1 MAELGLTALGLRW
14 IVGYG
19 VELRLRKYERP
30 GLPCATRLSVA
41 LWDLG
46 LSVSGFNG

>member
-1 MAELGLTALGLRW
+1 M
-14 IVGYG
+14 G

-30 GLPCATRLSVA
+30 WPAMCKRFSGA

-46 LSVSGFNG
+46 LSASGFNG